1 MSTLKI
7 GIVED
12 EVIIADHLADIL
24 VKLGYE
30 VIDPAD
36 SYAEAI
42 QMIESKMPDLLLL
55 DIQLK
60 GKKDGID
67 LAAKIKDEYQIP
79 FIFLTANADA
89 ATVERAKT
97 VNPCSYLIKPFTKDD
112 LYTAIEICMHN
123 FSAAKPGRVSVAVN
137 DLIINNCLFIKDGS
151 HFNKVKYAD
160 VLYLESEHVY
170 VKVHTASHSYLVR
183 SSLQEYLEHFDS
195 NRFFR
200 IHRSYAINLEHIQ
213 SINPEYVIINNITLP
228 IGKTFREQLLSRLK
242 LG

>member
-12 EVIIADHLADIL
+12 EVIIADHMADIL
-24 VKLGYE
+24 IKLGYE
-30 VIDPAD
+30 VIEPAD

-42 QMIESKMPDLLLL
+42 QMIEQKMPDLLLL

-60 GKKDGID
+60 GKRDGID
-67 LAAKIKDEYQIP
+67 LAAKINDEYHIP

-89 ATVERAKT
+89 ATVERAKN
-97 VNPCSYLIKPFTKDD
+97 VNPSSYLIKPFTKDD

-123 FSAAKPGRVSVAVN
+123 FSGLSPSKSSNASNNFIVSNA
-137 DLIINNCLFIKDGS
+137 LFIKEGQ
-151 HFNKVKYAD
+151 HFNKVKFAD
-160 VLYLESEHVY
+160 ILYLESEHVY
-170 VKVHTASHSYLVR
+170 VKVHTANKVFLIR
-183 SSLQEYLEHFDS
+183 NSLQKYLENFDE
-195 NRFFR
+195 NYFLR

-213 SINPEYVIINNITLP
+213 SVNSEYVIINCVTLP
-228 IGKTFREQLLSRLK
+228 VGKSYKDQLLDRLN

>member
-12 EVIIADHLADIL
+12 EIIIADHIAEIL

-30 VIDPAD
+30 VIEPVD

-42 QMIESKMPDLLLL
+42 QMIEEEMPDLLLL

-60 GKKDGID
+60 GKRDGID
-67 LAAKIKDEYQIP
+67 LAAKIKDDYHIP

-89 ATVERAKT
+89 ATVERAKN
-97 VNPCSYLIKPFTKDD
+97 VNPSSYLIKPFTKDD

-123 FSAAKPGRVSVAVN
+123 FSATTPAKVSNAPNNFIVN
-137 DLIINNCLFIKDGS
+137 NSLFIKEGQ
-151 HFNKVKYAD
+151 HFNKVKFSD
-160 VLYLESEHVY
+160 ILYLESEHVY
-170 VKVHTASHSYLVR
+170 VKVHTADKTFLVR
-183 SSLQEYLEHFDS
+183 NSLQKYLENFNDR
-195 NRFFR
+195 NFFR

-213 SINPEYVIINNITLP
+213 SVNSEYVIINGVTLP
-228 IGKTFREQLLSRLK
+228 VGKSYKDLLLDRLNLK
-242 LG
+242 